1 VWSLQRPA
9 ACQAEAANLPP
20 GDAAGALLA
29 AIERDYAEL
38 QRIPNN
44 WVVSRVPTP
53 GAPARSRKVGQISE
67 SEEAPLPQH
76 VDVAEVLGIPNPLL
90 GAMLAGKCRDQ
101 HILVTKERQRRF
113 AEFVLSNCSGNSFS
127 MSDCNVG
134 PECAKAVA
142 MTLALCTQYTELNLS
157 RNSLGDQG
165 AHVIASLL
173 MKNSGLTAVDVS
185 ANDISC
191 RGVNFI
197 LTAMLVNCH
206 VQSLDLSSKTASLR
220 NRLAQQSAGVL
231 EDDLLTKNSTL
242 LHLNLAST
250 NLGFGGAQG
259 LARGLVG
266 NHTLQSLDISQ
277 NDIGD
282 RGGTCVAAA
291 LKDCG
296 LLDLN
301 LADNRIGDE
310 GFLNLGACLGALP
323 RETQSSVWSRALDP
337 QKAAAKYVDS
347 VHFLRRLVL
356 EVEEKELHVVPHGSD
371 LTHLQSIQEAADAL
385 HMAVR
390 GAEVTLP
397 KLTSLTLSNNSAT
410 AIGVRGLADA
420 LHVNCMLE
428 KVCMDHCEHRD
439 ADHGVHSLVT
449 SLPANTTLRHLSL
462 SCAVLGPAGLVNLA
476 KVMAANKALRV
487 LNLSGNIF
495 DSVSAQAWAVT
506 LGGNTALK
514 QLCLSACH
522 LNDAAGQVLAEG
534 LAENEGLQQLSLRDN
549 ALRDQAAAALEEALL
564 HNGTL
569 IQLNLELNSIDFR
582 SLAKIKQLLERN
594 SKIRDKGL
602 PDKYRSRIGDL
613 SQCKREVERMT
624 KVLSRNHQKKRIA
637 LWKQAAKVQKLK
649 DEKEEDRQR
658 QEQVEEQL
666 QELLQT
672 QEQMDQ

>member
-1 VWSLQRPA
+1 MASAREREAWLCILSS
-9 ACQAEAANLPP
+9 AEACARWPNST
-20 GDAAGALLA
+20 
-29 AIERDYAEL
+29 ERSSCAE
-38 QRIPNN
+38 
-44 WVVSRVPTP
+44 
-53 GAPARSRKVGQISE
+53 
-67 SEEAPLPQH
+67 
-76 VDVAEVLGIPNPLL
+76 
-90 GAMLAGKCRDQ
+90 
-101 HILVTKERQRRF
+101 
-113 AEFVLSNCSGNSFS
+113 
-127 MSDCNVG
+127 
-134 PECAKAVA
+134 
-142 MTLALCTQYTELNLS
+142 TLALSFSERQHMARTKMTAQKSAGGKAPREDLAAKAARKQAPVVGTMKKTHRFRPGTLALREIRKYQKSTDLLIRKLPFQRLVKEIAQEVKSDLKFQSQAVLALQEAAEAYLVGLFEDTNLCAIHAK
-157 RNSLGDQG
+157 RVTIMPKALLGWDLESLAERIEMIGSAPPVLKAQAQCGLG

-231 EDDLLTKNSTL
+231 EDLLTKNSTL

-291 LKDCG
+291 LKDSG

-390 GAEVTLP
+390 GAE
-397 KLTSLTLSNNSAT
+397 
-410 AIGVRGLADA
+410 
-420 LHVNCMLE
+420 
-428 KVCMDHCEHRD
+428 
-439 ADHGVHSLVT
+439 
-449 SLPANTTLRHLSL
+449 
-462 SCAVLGPAGLVNLA
+462 
-476 KVMAANKALRV
+476 
-487 LNLSGNIF
+487 
-495 DSVSAQAWAVT
+495 
-506 LGGNTALK
+506 
-514 QLCLSACH
+514 
-522 LNDAAGQVLAEG
+522 
-534 LAENEGLQQLSLRDN
+534 
-549 ALRDQAAAALEEALL
+549 
-564 HNGTL
+564 
-569 IQLNLELNSIDFR
+569 
-582 SLAKIKQLLERN
+582 
-594 SKIRDKGL
+594 
-602 PDKYRSRIGDL
+602 
-613 SQCKREVERMT
+613 
-624 KVLSRNHQKKRIA
+624 
-637 LWKQAAKVQKLK
+637 
-649 DEKEEDRQR
+649 
-658 QEQVEEQL
+658 
-666 QELLQT
+666 
-672 QEQMDQ
+672 